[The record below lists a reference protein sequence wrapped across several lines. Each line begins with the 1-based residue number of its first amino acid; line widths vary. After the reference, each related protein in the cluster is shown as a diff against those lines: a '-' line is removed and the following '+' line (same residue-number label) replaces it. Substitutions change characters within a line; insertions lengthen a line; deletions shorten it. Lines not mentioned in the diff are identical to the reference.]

1 MKNSKNM
8 NELCYPFIHETSHL
22 CDFEV
27 ITDELCTQI
36 GMAWSVM
43 GNEFEDIK
51 QDLQWVQPL
60 AFHLNGSIRGR
71 LAITESDLA
80 RVEALYIHYR
90 GLIPPLDHRFILPQG
105 VAPVPQ
111 LHMCRSNAKKAI
123 RAMVRVEQEGREVS
137 ELLPRLCNLLCNLFF
152 ILTLVVNYRRGVV
165 EKPFE
170 SLSYGPM
177 SRD

>member
-1 MKNSKNM
+1 M
-8 NELCYPFIHETSHL
+8 NELCYPFIHETSYL

-36 GMAWSVM
+36 GMAWSAM
-43 GNEFEDIK
+43 GDDFGDIK

-90 GLIPPLDHRFILPQG
+90 DLIPPLDHRFILPQG

-111 LHMCRSNAKKAI
+111 LHICRSNAKKAI
-123 RAMVRVEQEGREVS
+123 RAMVRVEQEGREVP

-152 ILTLVVNYRRGVV
+152 ILTLVINHRRGVV